1 MNNIIISIV
10 AWYIA
15 EGCGLMQ
22 KLIHWLVMKGYRKT
36 NRLKPFDC
44 PMCLAF
50 WIGLV
55 FNTIEYSSPLDGLI
69 NAILCSSCAIL
80 ISKVYAR
87 L

>member
-1 MNNIIISIV
+1 MNNIIIAII

-15 EGCGLMQ
+15 EGCGLVQ
-22 KLIHWLVMKGYRKT
+22 KLIHSLVMTGHLKT
-36 NRLKPFDC
+36 NRLKPLDC
-44 PMCLAF
+44 PMCLSF

-55 FNTIEYSSPLDGLI
+55 FFWIDTLDPLQAII

-80 ISKVYAR
+80 ISKVYTR